1 MVEKKK
7 ILKKKL
13 ILNLLFLFLISI
25 IFTFFYLFNNNQV
38 NNEELSEKLFEL
50 SEINT
55 IYIYRDS
62 LRIQAEKLNNRWII
76 KSPINGRMSSNI
88 IEKINYLNDFNSFE
102 KVNINKNSIFT
113 NSKASFTLKIDDLM
127 FEFGN
132 VNSIVNKQ
140 YLFFNDQVYL
150 VPTFFSNNFSN
161 DIITY
166 IEKTIIPSKLKINKI
181 EFINWIYSENS
192 LYNKL
197 DNSKKYVLP
206 VEWKNLWT
214 NTFSSLLTIEP
225 IQFQTFIILEDS
237 NNNKYKLFYNET
249 SNSFLFKFQSETY
262 IYKLSK
268 ESTLRLLEPWT
279 FLNARTS

>member
-7 ILKKKL
+7 ILKKKI

-25 IFTFFYLFNNNQV
+25 IFFVFYLFNNTQL
-38 NNEELSEKLFEL
+38 NNEKLSKKLFEL
-50 SEINT
+50 SQIKK
-55 IYIYRDS
+55 IYINRDS
-62 LRIQAEKLNNRWII
+62 FEIQAEKYNNKWII
-76 KSPINGRMSSNI
+76 KSPFNGRMSSNI

-113 NSKASFTLKIDDLM
+113 NSTASFTLKIDDLI

-140 YLFFNDQVYL
+140 YLLLNDQVYL

-161 DIITY
+161 DVTTY
-166 IEKTIIPSKLKINKI
+166 IEKTIIPSKLKIKKI
-181 EFINWIYSENS
+181 EFTNWIYSENS

-197 DNSKKYVLP
+197 NNSKRYLLP
-206 VEWKNLWT
+206 DDWENLWDS
-214 NTFSSLLTIEP
+214 TFSSDLTIEP
-225 IQFQTFIILEDS
+225 IQFHKFIILEDQ
-237 NNNKYKLFYNET
+237 NKNKYKLFFKET
-249 SNSFLFKFQSETY
+249 SNSFLFKFHSETY
-262 IYKLSK
+262 IYRLSK
-268 ESTLRLLEPWT
+268 ESTLRLIKPWT

>member
-88 IEKINYLNDFNSFE
+88 IEKINYLNDFDSFE

>member
-25 IFTFFYLFNNNQV
+25 IFTFFYLFNNNQA